1 MPVPDFIP
9 ARIYIGFNMQVL
21 ITGASGKTGKAI
33 IKSLL
38 KQSVD
43 ITALIHR
50 TQSVPEMKKLGVDN
64 IVVGD
69 LQDINQMKLA
79 LRGVDCIYLIISNM
93 NPDEKAICSGII
105 NLCKSLK
112 VNRIIYHSVLHAQVS
127 TMPHHWQKMQVE
139 ELLFTSSLDY
149 TILQPT
155 AYMQNILGYK
165 DSINSGIYP
174 IPYPISS
181 KISLVD
187 LSDVA
192 DVASKIITESNHLY
206 AIYELVGTF
215 PLSQIEVAEKLS
227 YYLNK
232 NVLPKE
238 LTIHDWE
245 NSPAIKNMPEFTKNT
260 LKSMFH
266 YYAEHGLAGNN
277 HVLSW
282 LLGRAPNTLEQFL
295 KRDYSVTH

>member
-1 MPVPDFIP
+1 MH
-9 ARIYIGFNMQVL
+9 VL
-21 ITGASGKTGKAI
+21 ITGASGKTGKSI
-33 IKSLL
+33 IKTLL
-38 KQSVD
+38 KKNIAISALVHRPESVSE
-43 ITALIHR
+43 I
-50 TQSVPEMKKLGVDN
+50 KNLGLDN

-69 LQDINQMKLA
+69 LQDITQMKLA

-93 NPDEKAICSGII
+93 NPDEKVICSGII

-112 VNRIIYHSVLHAQVS
+112 VNRIIYHSVLHPQVS
-127 TMPHHWQKMQVE
+127 AMPHHWQKMQVE

-165 DSINSGIYP
+165 DSINTGIYP

-192 DVASKIITESNHLY
+192 EVASKIITEFNHRN
-206 AIYELVGTF
+206 AIYELVGTS
-215 PLSQIEVAEKLS
+215 PISQTEVAELLS
-227 YYLNK
+227 HYLK
-232 NVLPKE
+232 INVLAKE

-245 NSPAIKNMPEFTKNT
+245 NSSSIKNMPEYTKNT

-266 YYAEHGLAGNN
+266 YYAENGLAGNN